1 MYLYISILLV
11 AAITIII
18 YFVSNTNNLNSAC
31 IYDHN
36 TTHSFIVVEE
46 YSVIKNIQDSI
57 NKNDG
62 IYYIE
67 GDSLYHNN
75 KIVKRLLKCS
85 KENMLFM
92 NKKYN
97 TDLIS

>member
-18 YFVSNTNNLNSAC
+18 YFVSITNNLNSAC

-62 IYYIE
+62 IYYIK

-75 KIVKRLLKCS
+75 IIVKRLLKCS

-92 NKKYN
+92 NKKYGV
-97 TDLIS
+97 DLL

>member
-11 AAITIII
+11 SAILIII
-18 YFVSNTNNLNSAC
+18 YFASNTTNLNAAC

-36 TTHSFIVVEE
+36 TTNSFIIVNEI
-46 YSVIKNIQDSI
+46 SIIKNIQDSI

-62 IYYIE
+62 IYYIK

-75 KIVKRLLKCS
+75 KIVKRLLKCT

>member
-11 AAITIII
+11 SAILIII

-46 YSVIKNIQDSI
+46 YSIIKNIQDSI

-62 IYYIE
+62 IYYIKD
-67 GDSLYHNN
+67 DSLYHNN
-75 KIVKRLLKCS
+75 KIVKRLLKCT